1 MTDSANKQLTDDSEV
16 IPNDVE
22 TKNLCTCCLTKE
34 SNQSAQEESLIFRII
49 KKLLIKLF
57 AINITQALSVD
68 QQF

>member
-1 MTDSANKQLTDDSEV
+1 MTEIPVTDSANKQLTDDSEV

-49 KKLLIKLF
+49 NKIADKIVR
-57 AINITQALSVD
+57 N
-68 QQF
+68 